1 MAAKKR
7 LSLKEKNK
15 KFWFDFKA
23 FATRGN
29 VMDVAVGIII
39 GAAFSSIVTSLV
51 NILLSLCTWGLPGG
65 ISGLVTVLPAAND
78 AQNGLTGIGQS
89 FAASKL
95 TDEAEIY
102 AQNVYGTT
110 DATTVQKCVDTL
122 KGMYTLHGGNY
133 YANAAAIIDWGSF
146 INALI
151 TFFIISLVLFL
162 IIRGFAKVQEKK
174 AAMAAALQEQYFQK
188 HPEERPAAAAAGAPA
203 PTELDLLKQIRD
215 ELKKQNEAAQTT
227 ALNSQPEKR

>member
-78 AQNGLTGIGQS
+78 GSGAVFATVARNRTVFAGQHR
-89 FAASKL
+89 F
-95 TDEAEIY
+95 
-102 AQNVYGTT
+102 
-110 DATTVQKCVDTL
+110 
-122 KGMYTLHGGNY
+122 
-133 YANAAAIIDWGSF
+133 
-146 INALI
+146 
-151 TFFIISLVLFL
+151 
-162 IIRGFAKVQEKK
+162 
-174 AAMAAALQEQYFQK
+174 FQK
-188 HPEERPAAAAAGAPA
+188 TKSSGRLERF
-203 PTELDLLKQIRD
+203 R
-215 ELKKQNEAAQTT
+215 
-227 ALNSQPEKR
+227 